1 MGTVALTEGKQTPLW
16 GDGAGRLI
24 IALARQ
30 STGICRVRN
39 PGLPHHQEFVLV
51 EDVCVVVES
60 LLGLEPPQLTRMSLP
75 TPSQL
80 RSDNGS
86 G

>member
-1 MGTVALTEGKQTPLW
+1 M
-16 GDGAGRLI
+16 
-24 IALARQ
+24 
-30 STGICRVRN
+30 RN
-39 PGLPHHQEFVLV
+39 PGLPHYQEFVLV

-60 LLGLEPPQLTRMSLP
+60 LFGLEPPQLTRMSLP
-75 TPSQL
+75 TPPQL